1 MRIDRNLCR
10 KYQEAKLNMQIEEK
24 EPIRVLIT
32 GAHSYIGTSFE
43 KWVSENC
50 TRIQTDTLDIKKT
63 D

>member
-1 MRIDRNLCR
+1 
-10 KYQEAKLNMQIEEK
+10 MQIEEK

-50 TRIQTDTLDIKKT
+50 PGFRQIHWT
-63 D
+63 